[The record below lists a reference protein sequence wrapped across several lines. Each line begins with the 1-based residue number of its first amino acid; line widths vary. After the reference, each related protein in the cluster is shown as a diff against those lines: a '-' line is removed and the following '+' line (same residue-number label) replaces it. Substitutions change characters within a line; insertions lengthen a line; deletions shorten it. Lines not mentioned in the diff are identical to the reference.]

1 MVVILKLIM
10 VHIKVTGN
18 NKVVFVFPCLFFCLI
33 KVAENVPKNADLSR
47 LSYVWLRIFTSINLK

>member
-10 VHIKVTGN
+10 VHIKVIGN

-33 KVAENVPKNADLSR
+33 KVVENVPKNADLSR
-47 LSYVWLRIFTSINLK
+47 LFYVWL